1 MPPPANLQ
9 PTTTPDRHRHH
20 PSNFEI
26 EFIPIN
32 LIFDTLKN
40 RLSKQ
45 NCLIFAMQPSTEN
58 IGMGK
63 YEYEESYIAPSQMAQ
78 SDGASCRV
86 FFEPSQDNAGYIHSY
101 SNVMHPA
108 PPGLH
113 AANHQGSIGHVAV
126 GHQLAFPGQDPRLQ
140 GPMAFTSS
148 SLGQLTAMPNPHVTQ
163 ISTAGAQATLTSD
176 QTGHLMSM
184 PAGNVG
190 HMAPAHPQVTG
201 QALARNPTRAHLVAP
216 NLGSGGEVAARP
228 ILINYIVFIRSA
240 QNQAVGSS
248 KATPSVKEWDR
259 LASTAETV
267 FKTDITRW
275 DWPSLQARILSIL
288 EGPHDPIGLEGPGK
302 LLRKHF
308 DALADSG
315 LLKWQCVLN
324 SHRTYGHIGHYYV
337 TCDEQ
342 WKVFVNVACHKEN
355 LAKKIFIKLLM
366 DDPRKTVKAAE
377 SAKKQ
382 NNNLVAQYG
391 TNPERIAMER
401 LNSCLA
407 KNTKAD
413 TDAKDRV
420 QKVADLST
428 YICKKYGANSE
439 SLRIKDPD
447 NPERSIRL
455 TSNGLGIWGRAL
467 FKKADGVDFDRPPQT
482 DDFVSEPITVFTRDE
497 EAARVATPK
506 TPKNKGPAKGAIR
519 RSASLMASGNHK
531 HGSPSGI
538 SPAAPRFTGVRKTP
552 DGRIRPPKLIASPTL
567 SLDPNDKVSSPSLG
581 RPESI
586 NHLHV
591 LGKWGSD
598 ASSVSKAPDPSGTDE
613 SEKVTDESAK
623 SVDRGCSTTES
634 DAEAEAVDIDP
645 YVRGQS
651 SDSTDIE
658 LVSGDQGGPGSHP
671 SPARKIPRV
680 ANTSANR
687 IAHTISRL
695 EFHTPGPHDASP
707 QDSPGNLAAAAT
719 PIHNGVAH
727 TIGRLELH
735 PPAPHDVNPVEQEPS
750 GIQAAPPIPIQQAVA
765 SPTPG
770 ENGGPP
776 AHEVAALEAETDSP
790 PLNEAGRTL
799 RMEDFLAL
807 CNFDANDMVPR
818 VLIDVTHIR
827 HWDFFRD
834 TTVVELQRMGFPF
847 PIAKQLIKGAR
858 GLEATHTQTNPP
870 NAEHADTARPM
881 I

>member
-26 EFIPIN
+26 EFNPIN

-40 RLSKQ
+40 RPSKQ

-58 IGMGK
+58 IGMGE

-86 FFEPSQDNAGYIHSY
+86 FFEPSQDNVGYIHSY
-101 SNVMHPA
+101 SNVMQGIPLAALQTSPNPA

-113 AANHQGSIGHVAV
+113 AANHQGSIGHIAV

-148 SLGQLTAMPNPHVTQ
+148 SLGQLTAMPNPCVTQ

-184 PAGNVG
+184 PAGN
-190 HMAPAHPQVTG
+190 
-201 QALARNPTRAHLVAP
+201 
-216 NLGSGGEVAARP
+216 
-228 ILINYIVFIRSA
+228 
-240 QNQAVGSS
+240 NQAVGSS

-259 LASTAETV
+259 LALTAETV

-288 EGPHDPIGLEGPGK
+288 EGPHDPMGLEGPGE

-366 DDPRKTVKAAE
+366 DDPCKTVKAAE

-401 LNSCLA
+401 LNSRLA
-407 KNTKAD
+407 KNPKAD

-428 YICKKYGANSE
+428 YICEKYGANSE

-447 NPERSIRL
+447 NPERSIRI

-482 DDFVSEPITVFTRDE
+482 DEFVSEPITVFTRDE

-519 RSASLMASGNHK
+519 RSASSMASGNHK

-591 LGKWGSD
+591 LGKRGSD

-623 SVDRGCSTTES
+623 SEDRGCSTTES
-634 DAEAEAVDIDP
+634 DAEAEVVDIDP

-651 SDSTDIE
+651 SDGTDIE

-727 TIGRLELH
+727 TISCLELH

-750 GIQAAPPIPIQQAVA
+750 GIQAAPAIPNQQAVA

-776 AHEVAALEAETDSP
+776 AHEVAALEAEPDGP

-834 TTVVELQRMGFPF
+834 MTVVELQRMGFPF